1 MKKLSRIF
9 ILLSILIFLFPL
21 SLFAE
26 KPSFVDLTILHVNDT
41 HGRIQPYRE
50 TGIDKKKRVGGAA
63 YMAKIIQKERS
74 ENPEGT
80 LLLSAGDM
88 FQGTPVSN
96 LFKGQPVIDVMNY
109 LGFDAMAVG
118 NHEFDW
124 GMETFKHFPAMSNF
138 PYLSANIKDDRGQY
152 LPGVKPYIIVTR
164 KSVKI
169 AIIGFTTPEVHYVT
183 KTVDE
188 KRVIVYKPEDIL
200 PHLIKK
206 VKDEGAVIIIVLS
219 HLGVEADKEL
229 AGGVSGIHVI
239 VGGHSHTPLETPIVV
254 GDTIIVQAGCH
265 GLYLGIL
272 KLRIDTHSGR
282 ILQHTEERGL
292 KQVIADKGNPYDEE
306 TAKIVQTYYGQI
318 QKEFARVVGE
328 TSVDLV
334 RYHQQES
341 NIGNLVC
348 DAMRETTNADIA
360 FLNSGGIRTNIPRGK
375 ITMEQ
380 VFTLLPFD
388 DALVTMNLTGEHILE
403 ILERSAKLERGILQ
417 VSGIKI
423 RYDLSEPAG
432 SRIKDVYVGS
442 RPLDRKKTYTITT
455 VDFLADGGDA
465 FSTFKKGEN
474 IVYGVALRD
483 VFVSY
488 LKKHSPVSPRTEER
502 IIINL
507 GWKGLK
513 LHDERVGLPRINLFD
528 LQPQLDCLF
537 RFAREK
543 YKPMGDLTGPDGT
556 VFEGPLFQIRSDS
569 CLNIRVTQAF

>member
-1 MKKLSRIF
+1 MNKLSRI
-9 ILLSILIFLFPL
+9 IVLLGILILFCP
-21 SLFAE
+21 
-26 KPSFVDLTILHVNDT
+26 PSIFSDQQSTVDLTILHVSDT
-41 HGRIQPYRE
+41 HGRILPYTE
-50 TGIDKKKRVGGAA
+50 TGMDTKKMVGGAA
-63 YMAKIIQKERS
+63 YLAGMIKAERS
-74 ENPEGT
+74 KNPDGT

-124 GMETFKHFPAMSNF
+124 GMEAFKHFPAMSNF

-152 LPGVKPYIIVTR
+152 LPGVKPYIVVTR

-169 AIIGFTTPEVHYVT
+169 AIIGLTTPEVLYVT
-183 KTVDE
+183 KPVDE
-188 KRVIVYKPEDIL
+188 KRVIAYKPEVIL
-200 PHLIKK
+200 PHLINK
-206 VKDEGAVIIIVLS
+206 VRGEGAAIIIVLS

-229 AGGVSGIHVI
+229 ARSVSGVHVI

-254 GDTIIVQAGCH
+254 GNTIIVQAGYH
-265 GLYLGIL
+265 GLYLGVL
-272 KLRIDTHSGR
+272 KLRIDMNTGR
-282 ILQHTEERGL
+282 ILQHTEEREL
-292 KQVIADKGNPYDEE
+292 KQVIADKGSPYDEE
-306 TAKIVQTYYGQI
+306 TAKIVHTYYGQI

-388 DALVTMNLTGEHILE
+388 DALVTMNLTGKHILD

-432 SRIKDVYVGS
+432 SRIKDVYVGN
-442 RPLDRKKTYTITT
+442 RPLDRKKTYTVTT

-465 FSTFKKGEN
+465 FSTFKKGKN
-474 IVYGVALRD
+474 IVYGMALRD

-488 LKKHSPVSPRTEER
+488 LEKHSPVAPRTEER

-507 GWKGLK
+507 GWKGLE
-513 LHDERVGLPRINLFD
+513 LHGGLL
-528 LQPQLDCLF
+528 
-537 RFAREK
+537 
-543 YKPMGDLTGPDGT
+543 
-556 VFEGPLFQIRSDS
+556 
-569 CLNIRVTQAF
+569 

>member
-1 MKKLSRIF
+1 MKRFSKIF
-9 ILLSILIFLFPL
+9 ILLFILVFLFPL
-21 SLFAE
+21 SLYAE

-41 HGRIQPYRE
+41 HGRIQSYME
-50 TGIDKKKRVGGAA
+50 TGMDKKKMVSGAA
-63 YMAKIIQKERS
+63 YLAGMIKEERS
-74 ENPEGT
+74 KNPEGT

-109 LGFDAMAVG
+109 LRFDAMAVG

-124 GMETFKHFPAMSNF
+124 GMEAFKHFPAMSNF
-138 PYLSANIKDDRGQY
+138 PYLSANIKDDLDQY

-169 AIIGFTTPEVHYVT
+169 AIIGFTTPEVLYVT
-183 KTVDE
+183 KPGDE
-188 KRVIVYKPEDIL
+188 KRVLVYKPEVIL
-200 PHLIKK
+200 PHLIDK
-206 VKDEGAVIIIVLS
+206 VKDEGAAIIIVLS
-219 HLGVEADKEL
+219 HLGVNADKEL
-229 AGGVSGIHVI
+229 ARGVSGVHVI
-239 VGGHSHTPLETPIVV
+239 VGGHSHTPLATPIVV
-254 GDTIIVQAGCH
+254 GDTIIVQAGCN

-272 KLRIDTHSGR
+272 KLRIDTNTGM
-282 ILQHTEERGL
+282 ILQHTEEREL
-292 KQVIADKGNPYDEE
+292 RQVIADKGDPYDEE
-306 TAKIVQTYYGQI
+306 TAKIVQTYYGKI

-328 TSVDLV
+328 TSIDLV
-334 RYHQQES
+334 RHHQQES
-341 NIGNLVC
+341 NVGNLVC
-348 DAMRETTNADIA
+348 DAMKETTNADIA

-432 SRIKDVYVGS
+432 SRIKDAYVES
-442 RPLDRKKTYTITT
+442 RPLDRQKTYTVTT

-465 FSTFKKGEN
+465 FSTFKKGKN
-474 IVYGVALRD
+474 IVYGMALRD

-502 IIINL
+502 IIISIEL
-507 GWKGLK
+507 KRLK
-513 LHDERVGLPRINLFD
+513 LHDEQVGLSRVNLFD
-528 LQPQLDCLF
+528 LQPQLNCLF

-556 VFEGPLFQIRSDS
+556 VFEGPLFQIRPDS
-569 CLNIRVTQAF
+569 GLDIRVAQSF